1 MNYEKKA
8 DKIIEKFSS
17 YTSGVRMLMLIQRG
31 KEGGKG
37 ETNNKKTV
45 RRITTNSGEFRN
57 SLIELLEIKEKKKGI
72 YRIYSC
78 VNSRNINK
86 AIRIFKQRQLDA
98 DYFAEDQ
105 KYKFYTDIKNNWIS
119 AVMNPS
125 TKETSLFILDIDEG
139 QDVKE
144 VKERLSQITRNYTSY
159 ETKNGHHIVSMPFN
173 PELLKGVHILK
184 DGLLLLDY

>member
-105 KYKFYTDIKNNWIS
+105 KYKFYTDIKNN
-119 AVMNPS
+119 
-125 TKETSLFILDIDEG
+125 
-139 QDVKE
+139 
-144 VKERLSQITRNYTSY
+144 
-159 ETKNGHHIVSMPFN
+159 
-173 PELLKGVHILK
+173 
-184 DGLLLLDY
+184 